1 MIPKRLPGRA
11 TLRLRVMAGVV
22 AVALAALAA
31 FDVAAVTVMRGYL
44 LGTTAASLH
53 RALSYTAPRLDVLVP
68 RAVAYAFP
76 VQSAGTFYRTPHP
89 PARAAPDFGAYT
101 ITYVPRAGKQVV
113 LQRSAVPGQVVTWG
127 ERVPLPATAK
137 GRGTWTF
144 TTASSLTLA
153 AGALVPG
160 GLLVAST
167 DLNQVN
173 RTVGQVILIV
183 VLGSVAAILLIG
195 GGVFLVLRRGMRPI
209 ESMAAKADRITA
221 GDLTDRVDGP
231 HRGSEVARLGTALNG
246 MLDRIQASVDEREAD
261 QELMRQFFADASHE
275 LRSPLASLRANA
287 ELYQQ
292 GAVTE
297 RRQVDE
303 VMRRIALETQRM
315 SQLVDDM
322 LRLARLGQH
331 PDRHDAPVDLT
342 ALVAECAERARAAEP
357 GRTWR
362 TDVTDDFIVT
372 GDEEL
377 LQRAVDNLLANVRT
391 HTPSG
396 TTAMITVTGH
406 DGTVSIEVAD
416 DGPGVPAGELPRIFD
431 RFYRADSPVRR
442 PGSGLGL
449 AIVSGIAAAHGG
461 MVRAAASHPR
471 GLRVTL
477 TLPASAASQQ
487 LVGAPAGDTV
497 AGP

>member
-1 MIPKRLPGRA
+1 
-11 TLRLRVMAGVV
+11 
-22 AVALAALAA
+22 
-31 FDVAAVTVMRGYL
+31 
-44 LGTTAASLH
+44 
-53 RALSYTAPRLDVLVP
+53 
-68 RAVAYAFP
+68 
-76 VQSAGTFYRTPHP
+76 
-89 PARAAPDFGAYT
+89 
-101 ITYVPRAGKQVV
+101 
-113 LQRSAVPGQVVTWG
+113 
-127 ERVPLPATAK
+127 
-137 GRGTWTF
+137 
-144 TTASSLTLA
+144 
-153 AGALVPG
+153 
-160 GLLVAST
+160 
-167 DLNQVN
+167 
-173 RTVGQVILIV
+173 
-183 VLGSVAAILLIG
+183 
-195 GGVFLVLRRGMRPI
+195 
-209 ESMAAKADRITA
+209 
-221 GDLTDRVDGP
+221 VDGP

-246 MLDRIQASVDEREAD
+246 MLARIQASVAEREAD

-297 RRQVDE
+297 RPQVDE

-331 PDRHDAPVDLT
+331 PDRHDAPVDVT
-342 ALVAECAERARAAEP
+342 ALVAECAERARAAES

-362 TDVTDDFIVT
+362 TNVTEDFIVT

-377 LQRAVDNLLANVRT
+377 LQRALDNLLANVRT

-396 TTAMITVTGH
+396 TTAVITVTGH

-431 RFYRADSPVRR
+431 RFYRAESPVRR

-461 MVRAAASHPR
+461 MVRAAASHPH

-477 TLPASAASQQ
+477 TLPASAVRA
-487 LVGAPAGDTV
+487 GAGATA

>member
-1 MIPKRLPGRA
+1 
-11 TLRLRVMAGVV
+11 
-22 AVALAALAA
+22 
-31 FDVAAVTVMRGYL
+31 
-44 LGTTAASLH
+44 
-53 RALSYTAPRLDVLVP
+53 
-68 RAVAYAFP
+68 
-76 VQSAGTFYRTPHP
+76 
-89 PARAAPDFGAYT
+89 
-101 ITYVPRAGKQVV
+101 
-113 LQRSAVPGQVVTWG
+113 
-127 ERVPLPATAK
+127 
-137 GRGTWTF
+137 
-144 TTASSLTLA
+144 LTLA

-160 GLLVAST
+160 GVLVAST
-167 DLNQVN
+167 SLGQVN
-173 RTVGQVILIV
+173 KTVGQVILIV
-183 VLGSVAAILLIG
+183 VLGSVAAVLLIG
-195 GGVFLVLRRGMRPI
+195 TGVFLVLRRGMRPI

-231 HRGSEVARLGTALNG
+231 RRGSEVARLGTALNG
-246 MLDRIQASVDEREAD
+246 MLDRIQASVAEREAD

-275 LRSPLASLRANA
+275 LRSPLASVRANA

-357 GRTWR
+357 GRTWL
-362 TDVTDDFIVT
+362 TSVTEDFIVV

-396 TTAMITVTGH
+396 TTAVITVTGH

-461 MVRAAASHPR
+461 MVRAAASHPH

-477 TLPASAASQQ
+477 TLPASSARPEAESRQDATSQR
-487 LVGAPAGDTV
+487 PGDVLTW
-497 AGP
+497 P